1 MRQYRRWSQKLK
13 ERHGRQSLEA
23 ADTRAKRL
31 IGKGDAGFNM
41 VNCYIPCIARDLDCA
56 IGGLVPGTEY
66 EVRVVSVNLFGH
78 SRSPS
83 ASFKTL
89 PSEVEVTGVKTA
101 EERDEALKRQAVDV
115 DVDDD
120 DAPET
125 KRPRPSLAVGGMV
138 KRVGAVAG
146 QRELLGKTGQ
156 LVGKKGN
163 HAQVDFGAD
172 LGGIQTV
179 LQKYLEPVDADDDSE
194 SALAHPPS
202 A

>member
-1 MRQYRRWSQKLK
+1 M
-13 ERHGRQSLEA
+13 E
-23 ADTRAKRL
+23 
-31 IGKGDAGFNM
+31 
-41 VNCYIPCIARDLDCA
+41 VNHSKPPKPELSF
-56 IGGLVPGTEY
+56 GGNG
-66 EVRVVSVNLFGH
+66 
-78 SRSPS
+78 
-83 ASFKTL
+83 
-89 PSEVEVTGVKTA
+89 
-101 EERDEALKRQAVDV
+101 
-115 DVDDD
+115 
-120 DAPET
+120 
-125 KRPRPSLAVGGMV
+125 LAVGGMV

-172 LGGIQTV
+172 LGGIHTV

>member
-1 MRQYRRWSQKLK
+1 MDVNHSKPAKPEL
-13 ERHGRQSLEA
+13 SL
-23 ADTRAKRL
+23 
-31 IGKGDAGFNM
+31 
-41 VNCYIPCIARDLDCA
+41 
-56 IGGLVPGTEY
+56 
-66 EVRVVSVNLFGH
+66 
-78 SRSPS
+78 
-83 ASFKTL
+83 
-89 PSEVEVTGVKTA
+89 
-101 EERDEALKRQAVDV
+101 
-115 DVDDD
+115 
-120 DAPET
+120 
-125 KRPRPSLAVGGMV
+125 V

-172 LGGIQTV
+172 LGGIHTV

>member
-1 MRQYRRWSQKLK
+1 MAQYRRWSQKLK

-23 ADTRAKRL
+23 AE
-31 IGKGDAGFNM
+31 AG
-41 VNCYIPCIARDLDCA
+41 A
-56 IGGLVPGTEY
+56 LVRGEWSC
-66 EVRVVSVNLFGH
+66 RFL
-78 SRSPS
+78 
-83 ASFKTL
+83 
-89 PSEVEVTGVKTA
+89 
-101 EERDEALKRQAVDV
+101 
-115 DVDDD
+115 
-120 DAPET
+120 
-125 KRPRPSLAVGGMV
+125 V

-172 LGGIQTV
+172 LGGIHTV

-194 SALAHPPS
+194 KNASQSALAHPPS

>member
-1 MRQYRRWSQKLK
+1 M
-13 ERHGRQSLEA
+13 
-23 ADTRAKRL
+23 
-31 IGKGDAGFNM
+31 
-41 VNCYIPCIARDLDCA
+41 
-56 IGGLVPGTEY
+56 
-66 EVRVVSVNLFGH
+66 
-78 SRSPS
+78 
-83 ASFKTL
+83 
-89 PSEVEVTGVKTA
+89 TGVKTA
-101 EERDEALKRQAVDV
+101 EERDEALKRRAVDV

-172 LGGIQTV
+172 LGGIHTV

>member
-1 MRQYRRWSQKLK
+1 M
-13 ERHGRQSLEA
+13 
-23 ADTRAKRL
+23 D
-31 IGKGDAGFNM
+31 
-41 VNCYIPCIARDLDCA
+41 VNHSKPPRPELSFGGNGLD
-56 IGGLVPGTEY
+56 
-66 EVRVVSVNLFGH
+66 VSVNLFGH

-115 DVDDD
+115 GVDDD

-172 LGGIQTV
+172 LGGIHTV